1 MGVYVRA
8 YATYVS
14 SMLTHPHSQ
23 VNCNRNLQP
32 QNEGGEKRKS
42 RIPIRMSQKWP
53 GSVVAEPGLKSQNHV
68 KK

>member
-1 MGVYVRA
+1 MGALLRA

-14 SMLTHPHSQ
+14 LLLTPPHSQ

-53 GSVVAEPGLKSQNHV
+53 GSVVAEPGLNSQNHV

>member
-42 RIPIRMSQKWP
+42 RIPIRMSQRGPDQSSLSRASK
-53 GSVVAEPGLKSQNHV
+53 AKIT
-68 KK
+68 